1 MPCTPG
7 RRRPA
12 DAQVPASANDCDRA
26 LCPAHGLGCHRVLP
40 DLLDDLDLVQ
50 TGYAVV
56 RLAAVLLP
64 ASADAVELP
73 QCLVRRRGVCRHPIR
88 DRLAEAAD
96 LAVELDHH
104 RRHRDALVGIVRIG
118 DGLRGLALPHLV
130 RDAHVPAAHAA
141 HDSADRDRGAAVAL
155 LFHPR
160 SARFDDRTDPH
171 LLPHDAALRGVD
183 DEKLHRRGS
192 TRDRAGRRNSRRLA
206 LAHHLRDRAAA
217 DPLRPGCHLPV
228 HSHSDV
234 ERVPAGA
241 DHHQDPGHD
250 AADRAV
256 EIPRHDRRPR
266 LRAPGGARGR
276 HHHSADDRR
285 PRYPQASRARL
296 QLRHGTEIAVARI
309 ELVGLSKAFGSVV
322 AVRNLSLTIE
332 DGEFVVLVGPSGCGK
347 TTTLRMIAGFID
359 ASAGEIRIDGRVV
372 NDLEPRDRGLGM
384 VFQTHA
390 LFPHKTVMQNVEFG
404 LRMKG
409 MPAPERAQRVHEVA
423 EMVHI
428 SHLLDK
434 MPGEC
439 SGGEAQRVALARTL
453 VTQPSTFLLDEPLS
467 SLDAKLRRE
476 LRAECD
482 RLHQALKRTFIYVT
496 HDQEEAM
503 ALADRIVVMRAGEI
517 VQVGTPMEIYSNP
530 VNYFIADFFGS
541 PSMNL
546 VAGEVVRNNGVAH
559 FRSALFDIPLPGRF
573 KSVGVGKGTLGIRPE
588 HVRINAGGKTDAALP
603 VRLVEPLG
611 KDTLLYFDAGT
622 DRAFVAVS
630 EGLSMADTQ
639 IGERLTLSLDE
650 RRMHLFDEQ
659 GLSTRG
665 T

>member
-1 MPCTPG
+1 
-7 RRRPA
+7 
-12 DAQVPASANDCDRA
+12 
-26 LCPAHGLGCHRVLP
+26 
-40 DLLDDLDLVQ
+40 
-50 TGYAVV
+50 
-56 RLAAVLLP
+56 
-64 ASADAVELP
+64 
-73 QCLVRRRGVCRHPIR
+73 
-88 DRLAEAAD
+88 
-96 LAVELDHH
+96 
-104 RRHRDALVGIVRIG
+104 
-118 DGLRGLALPHLV
+118 
-130 RDAHVPAAHAA
+130 
-141 HDSADRDRGAAVAL
+141 
-155 LFHPR
+155 
-160 SARFDDRTDPH
+160 
-171 LLPHDAALRGVD
+171 
-183 DEKLHRRGS
+183 
-192 TRDRAGRRNSRRLA
+192 
-206 LAHHLRDRAAA
+206 
-217 DPLRPGCHLPV
+217 
-228 HSHSDV
+228 
-234 ERVPAGA
+234 
-241 DHHQDPGHD
+241 
-250 AADRAV
+250 
-256 EIPRHDRRPR
+256 
-266 LRAPGGARGR
+266 
-276 HHHSADDRR
+276 
-285 PRYPQASRARL
+285 
-296 QLRHGTEIAVARI
+296 VARI

-332 DGEFVVLVGPSGCGK
+332 DSEFVVLVGPSGCGK

-503 ALADRIVVMRAGEI
+503 TLADRIVVMRAGEI
-517 VQVGTPMEIYSNP
+517 VQVGTPMEIYSDP
-530 VNYFIADFFGS
+530 VNHFVADFFGS

-546 VAGEVVRNNGVAH
+546 LAGEIVRTNGIGRFCGVGFELALPDCFKSAQSGVA
-559 FRSALFDIPLPGRF
+559 
-573 KSVGVGKGTLGIRPE
+573 TLGIRPE
-588 HVRINAGGKTDAALP
+588 HVGVTLGGNGDIALP

-611 KDTLLYFDAGT
+611 RDTLLYFDAGT
-622 DRAFVAVS
+622 ERAFIAVS
-630 EGLSMADTQ
+630 KGLDMADVGVGT
-639 IGERLTLSLDE
+639 RMALSLDP
-650 RRMHLFDEQ
+650 RRLYLFGAD
-659 GLSTRG
+659 GRRVAAS
-665 T
+665 